1 MIAIPKLKTANF
13 ILMVTLL
20 VLYGYGSH
28 LIFSGVQKITR
39 EAQANYAGDPVISL
53 VALVEDEQAL
63 FENRNS
69 AIWALGQIGDKRAL
83 PVLEKL
89 DTDEEQHPP
98 YDSTSYI
105 VQYSVEKALKQING
119 FTVTRWMYRWLD

>member
-1 MIAIPKLKTANF
+1 MAAIPKLRTALF
-13 ILMVTLL
+13 IMVATVL
-20 VLYGYGSH
+20 VLYGYGCH

-39 EAQANYAGDPVISL
+39 EAQANYTGEPVLAL
-53 VALVEDEQAL
+53 VALVEDESAP

-69 AIWALGQIGDKRAL
+69 AIWALGQIGDERAL

-89 DTDEEQHPP
+89 DIAEVQHPP
-98 YDSTSYI
+98 YDSTAYI
-105 VQYSVEKALKQING
+105 VQYSVEKALKQSNG

>member
-1 MIAIPKLKTANF
+1 MFKRPKPKTS
-13 ILMVTLL
+13 ILILILTLA

-28 LIFSGVQKITR
+28 LIFSGVQKIAR
-39 EAQANYAGDPVISL
+39 EAQAAYSGEPV
-53 VALVEDEQAL
+53 VALIARVEDDQASFEQ
-63 FENRNS
+63 RNS

-83 PVLEKL
+83 PVLEGL
-89 DTDEEQHPP
+89 DTDEVQHPP

-119 FTVTRWMYRWLD
+119 FTVTKWMYRWL

>member
-1 MIAIPKLKTANF
+1 MIAIPKLKTSIF

-20 VLYGYGSH
+20 ALFGYGSH

-39 EAQANYAGDPVISL
+39 ETQANYEGEPVIAL
-53 VALVEDEQAL
+53 IALVEDEQAT
-63 FENRNS
+63 FEKRNS
-69 AIWALGQIGDKRAL
+69 AIWALGQVGDKRAL

-89 DTDEEQHPP
+89 DTAEIQHPP
-98 YDSTSYI
+98 YDSTAYI
-105 VQYSVEKALKQING
+105 VQYSVEKALKQIHG